1 MFRTKNFNDKFVGIE
16 GRVEKLSAGTS
27 HSLALT
33 DAGQVD
39 IVCDNIVVYP
49 CLNPWL
55 YACVSWKSN
64 KTNSRQVILDKS

>member
-39 IVCDNIVVYP
+39 IVCDTLVV
-49 CLNPWL
+49 
-55 YACVSWKSN
+55 
-64 KTNSRQVILDKS
+64 